1 MCHGK
6 ELLYC
11 FASQRVIHS
20 GVMHIKTV
28 SQPRGIWWGVLQQW
42 FKGRVANKE
51 QSVYRACTPLIW
63 PHVVSWWMSLV
74 LGRRM
79 LIPTIGAVVQNPPAH
94 VRDVGLI
101 SGLGRSPGEGKTI
114 HFSILAWKILWT
126 EEPGGLQSMGSQRV
140 DTTEHTCMM
149 TFCWEFWFCKEL
161 KDIVLCISWGGIRTL
176 PQGCS
181 IVSWLLLSGLPD

>member
-1 MCHGK
+1 
-6 ELLYC
+6 
-11 FASQRVIHS
+11 
-20 GVMHIKTV
+20 MHIKTV

-149 TFCWEFWFCKEL
+149 TFCWEFWFWKNSKIQFCVSLEVESEPCPKAA
-161 KDIVLCISWGGIRTL
+161 VLFLDCCFLVSLISSFSDLLFET
-176 PQGCS
+176 QGS
-181 IVSWLLLSGLPD
+181 